1 MQLNLAL
8 NTWGGKRRGAGRPAS
23 RYRSSELHVARERF
37 ERVTPFH
44 VTLRA
49 VEDVRGFR
57 TPGVYHA
64 VRSALETANR
74 RDGFAIVH
82 ASIQDNHLHLIS
94 EATTDRVLSR
104 GMQAFEISA
113 ARRINSALGRSGQ
126 LFGDRYHPVAI
137 ESPTQA
143 LHSITYVLNNWR
155 RHGRDAG
162 MPWLVDYYSSGP
174 SFDGWKEHGAVAV
187 PTGYRALPVA
197 RTRTWLL
204 AVGWKRAGDISLHA
218 VPGGARR

>member
-74 RDGFAIVH
+74 RDGVAIVH

-113 ARRINSALGRSGQ
+113 ARRINGALGRSGQ

-143 LHSITYVLNNWR
+143 LH
-155 RHGRDAG
+155 
-162 MPWLVDYYSSGP
+162 
-174 SFDGWKEHGAVAV
+174 
-187 PTGYRALPVA
+187 
-197 RTRTWLL
+197 
-204 AVGWKRAGDISLHA
+204 
-218 VPGGARR
+218 